1 MWHTANAVKTLYD
14 FTMSEWYKKNHLEQD
29 ATDKYTIQLLTQE
42 KVIFNRNQE
51 SKKKIASYVVDLK
64 ILKVERSF
72 DRELCGCYY
81 DGIFYHFD
89 SNKNILEL
97 IDLETGET
105 KEKVDYSTI
114 SEGIPESIQYRSYNE
129 EMKGLDQFP
138 SHTFAFPNTSCSFSP
153 LKRLKMLILCGGA
166 LLGDLT

>member
-42 KVIFNRNQE
+42 K
-51 SKKKIASYVVDLK
+51 L
-64 ILKVERSF
+64 
-72 DRELCGCYY
+72 
-81 DGIFYHFD
+81 
-89 SNKNILEL
+89 
-97 IDLETGET
+97 
-105 KEKVDYSTI
+105 DYSAI
-114 SEGIPESIQYRSYNE
+114 SEGISESIQYRSYNE